1 MHTYRYQ
8 MKKPDGQV
16 VVGTLSADNQTL
28 AAQQIRELGGV
39 VLDLTRTGTGGNEA
53 AKAGGFAILNRIG
66 SKDLLAF
73 TSQLSVMSKAGI
85 GLTTALESIGDQIVN
100 PRMNTIV
107 RTLKRD
113 VESGRQF
120 SEAIQ
125 RFPKVFS
132 VLYVNMVRASELGGT
147 FGHML
152 SRINDYLTQQ
162 AQTRRQV
169 VGAMIYPLIIVILA
183 VMTTVFMLT
192 FILPQF
198 MVLFEGKEDILPL
211 PTKMLMAMSTSLRHY
226 WYLYILV
233 VGGGTGGLFYFIRT
247 DAGRVWWDIV
257 KLKAPLVKRLCHALY
272 LSRSLRTMGELVNAG
287 VPMLDTIVI
296 TAEVTGNIHYAKVW
310 HRVHAA
316 VRKGQRLAPML
327 AKSPLIPD
335 SVAQMIAAGEETG
348 TLADILTDIS
358 EFYDDQLKATIKAV
372 TSAIEP
378 LMIMLM
384 GGIVAFI
391 AASILLPIFKMSQLV
406 K

>member
-8 MKKPDGQV
+8 MKRPDGQV
-16 VVGTLSADNQTL
+16 VVGSLSADNQTL
-28 AAQQIRELGGV
+28 AAQQVRELGGV
-39 VLDLTRTGTGGNEA
+39 VLDLTRIAGDGDRA
-53 AKAGGFAILNRIG
+53 AKMRGLALLNRIG
-66 SKDLLAF
+66 AKDLLAF

-85 GLTTALESIGDQIVN
+85 GLTTALESIVEQIVN
-100 PRMNTIV
+100 PRMATV
-107 RTLKRD
+107 VSTLKRD
-113 VESGRQF
+113 VEAGRQF

-132 VLYVNMVRASELGGT
+132 VLYINMVRASELAGT

-152 SRINDYLTQQ
+152 SRINGYLTQQ

-169 VGAMIYPLIIVILA
+169 IGAMIYPFIIVALAIL
-183 VMTTVFMLT
+183 TTVFMLT

-198 MVLFEGKEDILPL
+198 MILFEGKEEILPL
-211 PTKMLMAMSTSLRHY
+211 PTKMLMAMSASLRHY

-233 VGGGTGGLFYFIRT
+233 LSGGAGGLFYSTRT
-247 DAGRVWWDIV
+247 PAGRAWWDMV
-257 KLKAPLVKRLCHALY
+257 KLKAPLIKKLCHALY
-272 LSRSLRTMGELVNAG
+272 LSRGLRTMGELVNAG
-287 VPMLDTIVI
+287 VPMLDTIAI
-296 TAEVTGNIHYAKVW
+296 TAEVTGNVHYAKVW
-310 HRVHAA
+310 HQVHAS

-327 AKSPLIPD
+327 AKSPFIPK
-335 SVAQMIAAGEETG
+335 SVSQMIAAGEETG
-348 TLADILTDIS
+348 TLAEILTDVS

-378 LMIMLM
+378 LMIMVM
-384 GGIVAFI
+384 GGIVGFI

>member
-8 MKKPDGQV
+8 MKKRDGQV
-16 VVGTLSADNQTL
+16 VVGTLEADNQTL
-28 AAQQIRELGGV
+28 AAQQIRELGGI
-39 VLDLTRTGTGGNEA
+39 VLDLTRTGGHADKT
-53 AKAGGFAILNRIG
+53 AKSGGFAILNRIG
-66 SKDLLAF
+66 AKDLLAF

-85 GLTTALESIGDQIVN
+85 GVTSALESISDQLVN
-100 PRMNTIV
+100 PRMRTV
-107 RTLKRD
+107 VATLKRD
-113 VESGRQF
+113 VEAGRQF
-120 SEAIQ
+120 SEAVQ

-132 VLYVNMVRASELGGT
+132 VLYVNMVRASELAGT

-169 VGAMIYPLIIVILA
+169 IGAMIYPLIIVILA
-183 VMTTVFMLT
+183 IMTTVFMLT

-198 MVLFEGKEDILPL
+198 MVLFEGKEEILPL
-211 PTKMLMAMSTSLRHY
+211 PTKMLMAMSASLRGY
-226 WYLYILV
+226 WYLYFLV
-233 VGGGTGGLFYFIRT
+233 AATAGGSLTYLIRT
-247 DAGRVWWDIV
+247 DAGRAWWDMM
-257 KLKAPLVKRLCHALY
+257 KLHIPLVRTLCHALY
-272 LSRSLRTMGELVNAG
+272 LSRGLRTMGELVNAG
-287 VPMLDTIVI
+287 VPMLDTIAI
-296 TAEVTGNIHYAKVW
+296 TAEVTGNVHYSKVW

-327 AKSPLIPD
+327 AKSPLIPN

-378 LMIMLM
+378 LMIVVM

>member
-1 MHTYRYQ
+1 

-16 VVGTLSADNQTL
+16 VAGTLSADNQTL
-28 AAQQIRELGGV
+28 ATQQIRELGGV
-39 VLDLTRTGTGGNEA
+39 VLDLTRTGTEGNKA
-53 AKAGGFAILNRIG
+53 AKTGGFAILNRIG
-66 SKDLLAF
+66 AKDLLAF

-85 GLTTALESIGDQIVN
+85 GLTTALESIADQIVN
-100 PRMNTIV
+100 PRMNTVV

-113 VESGRQF
+113 VEAGRQF

-132 VLYVNMVRASELGGT
+132 VLYINMVRASELAGT

-152 SRINDYLTQQ
+152 SRVNDYLTQQ
-162 AQTRRQV
+162 AQTKRQV
-169 VGAMIYPLIIVILA
+169 VGAMIYPFIIVVLA
-183 VMTTVFMLT
+183 ITTTVFMLT

-198 MVLFEGKEDILPL
+198 MILFEGKEDILPM
-211 PTKMLMAMSTSLRHY
+211 PTKILMAMSASLRHY
-226 WYLYILV
+226 WYLYIVV
-233 VGGGTGGLFYFIRT
+233 VGGTTGGLLYFIRT
-247 DAGRVWWDIV
+247 DAGRVWWDMV
-257 KLKAPLVKRLCHALY
+257 KLRAPLVKNLCHALY

-287 VPMLDTIVI
+287 VPMLDTIAI
-296 TAEVTGNIHYAKVW
+296 TAEVSGNVHYAKVW

-348 TLADILTDIS
+348 TLADILTDVS

-378 LMIMLM
+378 IMIVLM

>member
-8 MKKPDGQV
+8 MKKRDGQV
-16 VVGTLSADNQTL
+16 VVGTLTADNQTL
-28 AAQQIRELGGV
+28 AAQQLRELGGI
-39 VLDLTRTGTGGNEA
+39 VLDLARVATDNERA

-66 SKDLLAF
+66 AKDLLAF

-85 GLTTALESIGDQIVN
+85 GLTTALESIGDQLVN
-100 PRMNTIV
+100 PRMVTVV

-113 VESGRQF
+113 IEAGRQF

-132 VLYVNMVRASELGGT
+132 LLYINMVRASELAGT

-152 SRINDYLTQQ
+152 GRINDYLTQQ
-162 AQTRRQV
+162 AQTKRQV
-169 VGAMIYPLIIVILA
+169 VGAMIYPFIIVVLA

-192 FILPQF
+192 FVLPQF
-198 MVLFEGKEDILPL
+198 MILFEGKEDILPM
-211 PTKMLMAMSTSLRHY
+211 PTKVLMAMSASLRGF
-226 WYLYILV
+226 WYAYVLI
-233 VGGGTGGLFYFIRT
+233 TGGSIGGLIYFIRT
-247 DAGRVWWDIV
+247 DTGRTWWDMV
-257 KLKAPLVKRLCHALY
+257 KLKMPLVRKLCHALY
-272 LSRSLRTMGELVNAG
+272 LSRGLRTMGELVNAG
-287 VPMLDTIVI
+287 VPMLDTIAI
-296 TAEVTGNIHYAKVW
+296 TAEVTGNVHYAKIW
-310 HRVHAA
+310 HRVHAS

-327 AKSPLIPD
+327 AKSPLIPS

-348 TLADILTDIS
+348 TLADILNDIS

-378 LMIMLM
+378 LMIVIM
-384 GGIVAFI
+384 GSIVGFI

>member
-39 VLDLTRTGTGGNEA
+39 LLDLTRTGTAGNKA

-66 SKDLLAF
+66 AKDLLAF

-85 GLTTALESIGDQIVN
+85 GLTTALESIADQIVN

-113 VESGRQF
+113 VEAGRQF

-132 VLYVNMVRASELGGT
+132 VLYINMVRASELAGT

-152 SRINDYLTQQ
+152 GRVNDYLTQQ
-162 AQTRRQV
+162 AQTKRQV
-169 VGAMIYPLIIVILA
+169 VGAMIYPFIIVILA

-198 MVLFEGKEDILPL
+198 MILFEGKEDILPM

-226 WYLYILV
+226 WYLYIVV

-247 DAGRVWWDIV
+247 DAGRVWWDMV
-257 KLKAPLVKRLCHALY
+257 KLKAPLIKKLCHALY
-272 LSRSLRTMGELVNAG
+272 LSRGLRTMGELVNAG

-296 TAEVTGNIHYAKVW
+296 TAEVSGNVHYAKVW

>member
-1 MHTYRYQ
+1 
-8 MKKPDGQV
+8 MKKSDGQV

-39 VLDLTRTGTGGNEA
+39 VLDLTRTGTAGNKA
-53 AKAGGFAILNRIG
+53 AKTSGLAIFNRIG
-66 SKDLLAF
+66 AKDLLAF

-85 GLTTALESIGDQIVN
+85 GLTIALESIADQIVN
-100 PRMNTIV
+100 PRMNTVV

-113 VESGRQF
+113 VESGRRF

-132 VLYVNMVRASELGGT
+132 VLYINMVRASELAGT

-169 VGAMIYPLIIVILA
+169 VGAMIYPFIIVVLA
-183 VMTTVFMLT
+183 VATTVFMLT

-198 MVLFEGKEDILPL
+198 MILFEGKEDILPM
-211 PTKMLMAMSTSLRHY
+211 PTKMLMAMSASLRHY
-226 WYLYILV
+226 WYLYIV
-233 VGGGTGGLFYFIRT
+233 AVGGGTGGLFYFIRT
-247 DAGRVWWDIV
+247 DAGRVWWDMV
-257 KLKAPLVKRLCHALY
+257 KLRAPLVKRLCHALY

-287 VPMLDTIVI
+287 VPMLDTIAI
-296 TAEVTGNIHYAKVW
+296 TAEVSGNVHYAKVW

-348 TLADILTDIS
+348 TLADILTDVS

-378 LMIMLM
+378 IMIMLM